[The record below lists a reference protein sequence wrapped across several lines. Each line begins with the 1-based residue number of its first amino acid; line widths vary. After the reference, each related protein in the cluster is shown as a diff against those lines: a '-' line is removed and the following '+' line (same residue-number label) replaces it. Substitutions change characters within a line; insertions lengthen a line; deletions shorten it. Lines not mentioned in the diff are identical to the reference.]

1 MPGRSSKPLQPL
13 LWIGLPMLLSIAATV
28 LLAAPLRVFGF
39 GLPEPFFPMVLA
51 FAWAVIRPSV
61 LGPFALLLIGL
72 FNDFFWGGPI
82 GMWPFALLTAYFGA
96 LLARSLMVGQ
106 SGRVLWGWYAAL
118 TVLAF
123 ACADGVIMLTAGVF
137 PDPASTAMQLLV
149 TVALYPLANRLIER
163 FEDADVRFR

>member
-13 LWIGLPMLLSIAATV
+13 LWIGLPMLLSVAATV

-39 GLPEPFFPMVLA
+39 GLPEPFFPM
-51 FAWAVIRPSV
+51 
-61 LGPFALLLIGL
+61 
-72 FNDFFWGGPI
+72 
-82 GMWPFALLTAYFGA
+82 
-96 LLARSLMVGQ
+96 
-106 SGRVLWGWYAAL
+106 
-118 TVLAF
+118 VLAF